1 MIQCPNVAFGSFGLR
16 CEGVLVEVA
25 QSKLSYRVS
34 LTQADFRKSSQA
46 VRGIFWFDMGYL
58 YTSTVYSYIKVE
70 NKSFLP
76 RKNLEPRGELFSPFR
91 APAPSRNCH
100 AHLRHVDTAEGREDR
115 GVSVFSRQL
124 VQRRHLDSGGFIEES
139 DRGVQRQ
146 GRYPQRRSLRR

>member
-34 LTQADFRKSSQA
+34 LTQADFRKSSQRHFL
-46 VRGIFWFDMGYL
+46 VRYEI
-58 YTSTVYSYIKVE
+58 VIYSYIKVE

-124 VQRRHLDSGGFIEES
+124 VQRRHLDSGGIIEES

-146 GRYPQRRSLRR
+146 ERYPQRRSLRR